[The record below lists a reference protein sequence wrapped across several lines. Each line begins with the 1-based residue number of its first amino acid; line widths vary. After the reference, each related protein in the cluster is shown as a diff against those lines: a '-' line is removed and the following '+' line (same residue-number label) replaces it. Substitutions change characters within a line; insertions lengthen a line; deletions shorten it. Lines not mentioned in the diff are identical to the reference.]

1 MKKKSLK
8 NNFRSKSLCARINW
22 ILGFAEV
29 LSFANSANGLYG
41 CCKKKG
47 EEHERQRGHW
57 EHNGLQPRHRLEIA
71 F

>member
-1 MKKKSLK
+1 M
-8 NNFRSKSLCARINW
+8 NW

-41 CCKKKG
+41 CCKKK
-47 EEHERQRGHW
+47 ERSMNDREATG